1 MIFVSPKH
9 AQRPA
14 RNKGFNLI
22 EAAIVLGI
30 VGLIVGGIW
39 AAAGSAYENMR
50 QQSASKQ
57 LLALVQGIRGFY
69 AQNPSDAVETN
80 VNTLA
85 SLGVLPADMVVVNAS
100 GTKELRHAWGGGV
113 TITDTTATYG
123 IASFG
128 VTFTNM
134 KADVCKNFIT
144 RSANVA
150 RGSGLLV
157 VNSGT
162 GEYMNL
168 IANSSQ
174 IVTTVPNCTDTGT
187 PMFAFSLRG

>member
-1 MIFVSPKH
+1 MMNVQKISI
-9 AQRPA
+9 RSIA
-14 RNKGFNLI
+14 RKAGFNLI

-50 QQSASKQ
+50 QQNAAKQ

-69 AQNPSDAVETN
+69 AQNPSDTITEDVSELYN
-80 VNTLA
+80 
-85 SLGVLPADMVVVNAS
+85 LGVLPADMVVDTGSA
-100 GTKELRHAWGGGV
+100 KILRHQWGGGV
-113 TITDTTATYG
+113 DVNDTTSTYG
-123 IASFG
+123 IASFR
-128 VTFTNM
+128 VTFNSM
-134 KADVCKNFIT
+134 KADACRNFLT

-162 GEYMNL
+162 AEVLNL
-168 IANSSQ
+168 IANSSD
-174 IVTTVPNCTDTGT
+174 INTSITCTDQAA
-187 PMFAFSLRG
+187 PFFVFSLRG